1 MTKSTLYLVDLA
13 GSERVSKSKAS
24 GSRLDEA
31 KNINLALLALGNCIQ
46 ALADKN
52 AKYVPFRDS
61 KLTRLLEDSLGGNS
75 KTSLVITI
83 GPSLAH
89 FQESASSLLFGS
101 RAMKVE
107 NRPELNIKIDYKAL
121 CAQLQTELDKINDNN
136 NMSSI
141 EKEQLN
147 EKIAKL
153 SAELENCNNDKTE
166 MQILIDELQ
175 RNNKDID
182 LTAYEESKQIELSKL
197 KSYYEEKMKKKES
210 KFKKSIEE
218 YDKTNAVQ
226 EQSIAHYKVLIL
238 DLENKVTSLK
248 HELKMTKEE
257 LEHEK
262 NDRQFRISQMT
273 TEIEDYQRALAL
285 EKAKNEKEAL
295 FSILENRPEGQKLE
309 GIAKFEEILTNNEEN
324 FRRTIEE
331 YEQDINILRGNL
343 TKLSAE
349 RDELAAEKTKL
360 LGKLGSITK
369 KAAHIA
375 KESVKIRSKNENET
389 QEVKILKDH
398 NHSLQQK
405 YNESLS
411 KLEEAVEEKDALLNN
426 VKILSK
432 MHQEFINNDKTKA
445 VQLKFIT
452 EEVYMTMKNME
463 RNSIRFQEKLLYF
476 ITQKAQFLSEL
487 KKNVLKSA
495 NFFKNS
501 KKNWNELLVTE
512 KDNGEFWKSNS
523 QRLTSELKALNEKL
537 IQHGHIK
544 LKI

>member
-1 MTKSTLYLVDLA
+1 
-13 GSERVSKSKAS
+13 
-24 GSRLDEA
+24 
-31 KNINLALLALGNCIQ
+31 
-46 ALADKN
+46 
-52 AKYVPFRDS
+52 
-61 KLTRLLEDSLGGNS
+61 
-75 KTSLVITI
+75 
-83 GPSLAH
+83 
-89 FQESASSLLFGS
+89 
-101 RAMKVE
+101 MKVE

-324 FRRTIEE
+324 FRRSIEE